1 MTRMTRIRWQITPK
15 LLQYYS
21 SMATGALLV
30 KQWSNG
36 REVHRVVCRT
46 GVLYTVSH
54 RSPLHRV
61 APESFTPCRTGV
73 LYTVSHRSTLHR
85 VAPESFTPCRTRVLY
100 TVSHRSPLCVRQ
112 PGAGAFYLQLYILF
126 AGCLAQGPLL
136 LV

>member
-30 KQWSNG
+30 KQWSHG

-54 RSPLHRV
+54 Q
-61 APESFTPCRTGV
+61 
-73 LYTVSHRSTLHR
+73 STLHR
-85 VAPESFTPCRTRVLY
+85 VAPESFVREAAWRWGVLPSALYLICWLPGTGTFAPCLRLVLD
-100 TVSHRSPLCVRQ
+100 
-112 PGAGAFYLQLYILF
+112 PGVEA
-126 AGCLAQGPLL
+126 
-136 LV
+136 